1 METIESLKRKLVHEE
16 MRTSLVEGLIILFL
30 EKRGES
36 RVKDEIIMRI
46 LREEER
52 VNRVEKRLIEL
63 IEGEG
68 TEFDRWMIDEKME
81 ELNKRRKQVS

>member
-46 LREEER
+46 VREEEKA
-52 VNRVEKRLIEL
+52 NKAEKRLIEL
-63 IEGEG
+63 IGGEG
-68 TEFDRWMIDEKME
+68 TEFDRWMIDEKWK
-81 ELNKRRKQVS
+81 N